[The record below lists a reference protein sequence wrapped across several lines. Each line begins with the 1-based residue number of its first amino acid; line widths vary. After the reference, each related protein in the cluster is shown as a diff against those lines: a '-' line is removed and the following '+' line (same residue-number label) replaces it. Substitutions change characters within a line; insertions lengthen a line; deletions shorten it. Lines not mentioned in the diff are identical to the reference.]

1 MEKTTIFAL
10 SASRGLAEEICQELD
25 LPLGNI
31 SVNHFADKEILVTP
45 MEAVRGKHVYL
56 VQSTNN
62 PVNDNLM
69 ELMIAI
75 DSLKRA
81 SAKSI
86 TAIIPYFGYARQ
98 DRKAAPRQPITAKL
112 VASLIERAGADRP
125 RKNPASRGAGKR
137 AGGKK
142 L

>member
-56 VQSTNN
+56 
-62 PVNDNLM
+62 
-69 ELMIAI
+69 
-75 DSLKRA
+75 
-81 SAKSI
+81 
-86 TAIIPYFGYARQ
+86 
-98 DRKAAPRQPITAKL
+98 
-112 VASLIERAGADRP
+112 
-125 RKNPASRGAGKR
+125 
-137 AGGKK
+137 
-142 L
+142 